1 MAGMTAEEAFAKFQ
15 QDGQYANHPGHF
27 ASEEEWSR
35 YKHMV
40 PQAAKKAFRDKVAG
54 NEERYAEGRAQG
66 LTPAQMGVFDQ
77 KEMGQALL
85 RRMEMGNLDK
95 GFDYDWASGFKT
107 NVGTSDLSKR
117 GKERIPITMEERRY
131 QQELEAAKRSGTNIF
146 QQHRQAQIRD
156 LLASGA
162 IESDGAGGYRNPGPG
177 GGESYGANLEGY
189 NLGQSVFGRGRGTG
203 GASVPGGGY
212 TPGTISGPVR
222 EGDTGFQGPRTGG
235 GFQAPPGVST
245 GQPAGAP
252 APPSI
257 RGQKPGEGSILSQIT
272 PAPAPAAPT
281 AAPGFQAP
289 KASSGGLST
298 APEAPRTAGT
308 PGPQPGTPAPRLAAP
323 PGVNTGGQPGRPP
336 APSPM
341 PSPMRAPAAASPVR
355 AATPPVAPPIPAA
368 PAGGVQP
375 ATAPQVGAPPAA
387 PAVLQTTRVPTKDEF
402 AAMGPGATAQTPFGP
417 VVPKENGDPQLV
429 LDEAGKAAYVQ
440 ARAQALARYG
450 PMPAFASGPGMPPPP
465 VEPGRS
471 NFNPFSG
478 VWS

>member
-27 ASEEEWSR
+27 ASEEEWSK

-66 LTPAQMGVFDQ
+66 LTPSQMGVFDQ

-95 GFDYDWASGFKT
+95 GYDYDWASGFKT

-117 GKERIPITMEERRY
+117 GKERIPITMEERRH
-131 QQELEAAKRSGTNIF
+131 QQELEAAKRSGTNIY
-146 QQHRQAQIRD
+146 QQHRQAQIAD
-156 LLASGA
+156 LLRTGA
-162 IESDGAGGYRNPGPG
+162 IESDGAGGFRNPGPG

-203 GASVPGGGY
+203 GASTPGGGY

-222 EGDTGFQGPRTGG
+222 EGDTGFSGPKTGG

-245 GQPAGAP
+245 GQPASAPPPPSLRGDRPGAP
-252 APPSI
+252 PPTA
-257 RGQKPGEGSILSQIT
+257 GSLT
-272 PAPAPAAPT
+272 PAPAGGMTTGQPRP
-281 AAPGFQAP
+281 
-289 KASSGGLST
+289 SS
-298 APEAPRTAGT
+298 APEPLRAPST
-308 PGPQPGTPAPRLAAP
+308 PGPQPGTAAPRLVAP

-341 PSPMRAPAAASPVR
+341 PSPLGAPAAAPVR
-355 AATPPVAPPIPAA
+355 SAAPPVAPPIPAA

-375 ATAPQVGAPPAA
+375 AATPAAPVA
-387 PAVLQTTRVPTKDEF
+387 PAVLQTTRVPTAAEF
-402 AAMGPGATAQTPFGP
+402 SQLGPGATAQTPWGQ
-417 VVPKENGDPQLV
+417 VVPKADGRPQLV

-440 ARAQALARYG
+440 ARTQALARYG
-450 PMPAFASGPGMPPPP
+450 AAPSWASGPGMPPPP
-465 VEPGRS
+465 VEPGRA
-471 NFNPFSG
+471 NFNVFTG
-478 VWS
+478 QWS